1 MKLAE
6 ALALRADLQKRI
18 AQLKGRIENAS
29 RIQEGDTPVEN
40 PEKMLEELDDNLLR
54 LEKLI
59 IHINETNQKTVLSD
73 GRTLTAKIARRDI
86 LKMKITALNSIYK
99 HLTEQRD
106 RYTRQEIKYQNV
118 LNAAEVH
125 KSIDRLSMRLRETDV
140 EIQSANWTVELSE

>member
-1 MKLAE
+1 M
-6 ALALRADLQKRI
+6 ALRADLQKRI

-59 IHINETNQKTVLSD
+59 IRINETNQKTVLAD

-140 EIQSANWTVELSE
+140 EIQSANWTVEICE

>member
-59 IHINETNQKTVLSD
+59 IRINETNQKTVLAD

>member
-1 MKLAE
+1 M
-6 ALALRADLQKRI
+6 QKRI

-59 IHINETNQKTVLSD
+59 IRINETNQKTVLSD

-140 EIQSANWTVELSE
+140 EIQSANWTVELCE

>member
-59 IHINETNQKTVLSD
+59 IRINETNQKTVLAD

-140 EIQSANWTVELSE
+140 EIQSANWTVELCE

>member
-59 IHINETNQKTVLSD
+59 IRINETNQKTVLSD

-140 EIQSANWTVELSE
+140 EIQSANWTVELCE